1 MIIILLAFFLTVIFI
16 KVSYKPAMVI
26 GLIDIPDGRKNHLG
40 EIPLTGGLAVFFAVC
55 IAVIFQGNLFD
66 QFPILFGSLFFVL
79 TIGLLDD
86 LYDLS
91 TRSRLFA
98 QIFAALMIV
107 LPGQV
112 YLSDLGDI
120 IGFGNVNLNWLSIP
134 FTVFCVVGIV
144 NAINMIDGIDG
155 LAGGVVFIALVL
167 FGVAAGITGI
177 DSCVTLIFILVS
189 AVLAFIAFNMRFP
202 WRKKAAVFL
211 GDAGSTMLGLF
222 LAWIAIYI
230 TNHHVSAGLSPIAAV
245 WIVGVP
251 VLDTLSLMS
260 RRMLKGRSPF
270 SADCEH
276 IHHILL
282 RSGFS
287 YPQTLM
293 LILSISLAMGLFGLG
308 GWYIGMPEYI
318 MFYAFVIAFIIYFT
332 SIHYA
337 WKTMKLIRIVHDKWN
352 RK

>member
-26 GLIDIPDGRKNHLG
+26 GLLDIPDGRKNHLG
-40 EIPLTGGLAVFFAVC
+40 KIPLTGGLAVFLAVT
-55 IAVIFQGNLFD
+55 ITVFLHGEIFD
-66 QFPILFGSLFFVL
+66 QFHILLYSLFFL
-79 TIGLLDD
+79 GFIGFLDD
-86 LYDLS
+86 LYDL
-91 TRSRLFA
+91 TARSRLLA
-98 QIFAALMIV
+98 QVFAALMVVI
-107 LPGQV
+107 LDQV
-112 YLSDLGDI
+112 YLNNLGDLT
-120 IGFGNVNLNWLSIP
+120 GFGNVKLNWLSVP

-155 LAGGVVFIALVL
+155 LAGGVVLIALIL
-167 FGVAAGITGI
+167 FGFAASITGI
-177 DSCVTLIFILVS
+177 DSCAALIFILVS

-211 GDAGSTMLGLF
+211 GDAGSTMLGLS
-222 LAWIAIYI
+222 LAWIAIYL
-230 TNHHVSAGLSPIAAV
+230 TNNRPSCLSPIAAV

-251 VLDTLSLMS
+251 VLDTLSLMT

-282 RSGFS
+282 RAGFS